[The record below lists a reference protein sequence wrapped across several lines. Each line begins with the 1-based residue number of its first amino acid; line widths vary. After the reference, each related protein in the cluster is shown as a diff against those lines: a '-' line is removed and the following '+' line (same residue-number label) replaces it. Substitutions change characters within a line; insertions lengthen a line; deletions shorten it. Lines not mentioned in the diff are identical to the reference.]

1 MLVLASGA
9 LRPPPPIGVLG
20 EGRLRSPENV
30 RWDGAPER
38 LILVFCAASESESLL
53 EMFFFQDQDIKS
65 LDSSHEI
72 RFEDGL
78 SHLVVGTSGRFVKKK
93 TKYSFLF
100 NISCHMKEIEYA
112 AIYSGRTQSHM
123 DVQ

>member
-1 MLVLASGA
+1 MCAGTAPQIASSWFS
-9 LRPPPPIGVLG
+9 VQ
-20 EGRLRSPENV
+20 LRSLKV
-30 RWDGAPER
+30 CWK
-38 LILVFCAASESESLL
+38 C
-53 EMFFFQDQDIKS
+53 FFFQDQDIKS